1 MFRLVVL
8 RTFQRLYCGGLLKGS
23 VGLLGSNGNNGGL
36 QRRYLSRSSKL
47 QQELKRER
55 DLGDLTKEE
64 KTKRKLEL
72 QEQLKRL
79 EAAEDADKVDET
91 DDNKLSS
98 SVTDERQ
105 HVKSLGLMTLTGQKE
120 PSSMVEDDQK
130 SVATSSIRTNNTK
143 CSQESTSDGA
153 SVRRTNVENVK
164 NGDNMTIMEQENAR
178 NVSVEDNAEV
188 NAATTDVLEEPASVS
203 HCKAVPY
210 IDEKI
215 NEQIHRE
222 IDNLPSKMEERKSE
236 WSKKLANYLESLQE
250 TILTATRALN
260 DVTGY
265 SAIEKLKNSIT
276 KLEDELKESK
286 ATVKMSKKAYG
297 EAINLRSQSQREV
310 NELLTR
316 KHNWSSDDLER
327 FTELYRN
334 DHTNELRENEAQK
347 QLNDAEQIVDG
358 IQLKLTQLIL
368 TRYHE
373 EQIWSDKIRQAST
386 WGTWIIMGFNLL
398 LFIIATFFVEP
409 WKRKR
414 LVDAFEKQVK
424 ETLMRTSAV
433 DQGNN
438 APVLEQ
444 IDQGKAAE
452 QSPTWGEVEPGLD
465 AVETRGHTDAVSIV
479 SSTSIYPISFKLVDR
494 SWQGLKNTISTNFS
508 ALTAKNI
515 DELQFKKV
523 DLAVLAVVFTSL
535 GGTIG
540 SLITLYIN
548 SK

>member
-1 MFRLVVL
+1 ML
-8 RTFQRLYCGGLLKGS
+8 RTFQRLSCASLLKGS
-23 VGLLGSNGNNGGL
+23 VRLLRWNGNSGGF
-36 QRRYLSRSSKL
+36 QCRYQSRSSKL
-47 QQELKRER
+47 EQER
-55 DLGDLTKEE
+55 DLGELTKEE
-64 KTKRKLEL
+64 KTIRKLEL

-79 EAAEDADKVDET
+79 EAAEDAEK
-91 DDNKLSS
+91 DDDIDDIQLSS
-98 SVTDERQ
+98 SVPSTKEDVESAGVLATAGQ
-105 HVKSLGLMTLTGQKE
+105 HDLHNMIGNSQGNVS
-120 PSSMVEDDQK
+120 
-130 SVATSSIRTNNTK
+130 TSSIRTNTREY
-143 CSQESTSDGA
+143 SQKSDSDGS
-153 SVRRTNVENVK
+153 SVRHKNVETVK
-164 NGDNMTIMEQENAR
+164 NGENMTMVEQEITKTI
-178 NVSVEDNAEV
+178 SVEDNVEDAEG
-188 NAATTDVLEEPASVS
+188 TTNVLVESASIA
-203 HCKAVPY
+203 HGKAVPY

-265 SAIEKLKNSIT
+265 SAIEKLKNSIV

-286 ATVKMSKKAYG
+286 ANVKKAKKAYG
-297 EAINLRSQSQREV
+297 EAIHLRSQSQREV

-334 DHTNELRENEAQK
+334 DHTNELKENEAQK

-386 WGTWIIMGFNLL
+386 WGTWIIMGVNLL

-424 ETLMRTSAV
+424 QTLVGISQG
-433 DQGNN
+433 DQDVI
-438 APVLEQ
+438 APVVEQ
-444 IDQGKAAE
+444 IE
-452 QSPTWGEVEPGLD
+452 QETSEDYNPAVQEVRDFVASIGSPELD
-465 AVETRGHTDAVSIV
+465 AVETIGDSNSSSAVST
-479 SSTSIYPISFKLVDR
+479 TSAYPISFKLVDR
-494 SWQGLKNTISTNFS
+494 SWQGLKSTISTNFS
-508 ALTAKNI
+508 AITAKNI

-523 DLAVLAVVFTSL
+523 DLAVLALVFTSL

-540 SLITLYIN
+540 SLVTLYIN